1 MVPRMRALSNV
12 KTDERD
18 PESIASKGRNLP
30 WWEVLTLA
38 DKTSFFRGHWMKWA
52 HHQLH
57 TFAQL
62 CTLDVYCTHTA
73 IFYQAWKNLFLLLSW
88 KGVDCW
94 DLACLWSSTE
104 LCLWF
109 YYDLTFLCFTALG
122 FLHVPPFHSWFILVW
137 ARVGSGPNVF
147 RCDVWIE
154 SDTYIDH
161 AKCHNAPGFCFL

>member
-62 CTLDVYCTHTA
+62 CTMDVYCTYTA
-73 IFYQAWKNLFLLLSW
+73 ILYQAWKNLPPAIMERCRLLRLGLLVIQHW
-88 KGVDCW
+88 VVP
-94 DLACLWSSTE
+94 LVLLWSHFPLLYSPGILARATVP
-104 LCLWF
+104 LMIYSGLSKGGIRTQCVSVWCL
-109 YYDLTFLCFTALG
+109 D
-122 FLHVPPFHSWFILVW
+122 
-137 ARVGSGPNVF
+137 
-147 RCDVWIE
+147 WIR
-154 SDTYIDH
+154 YIYRP
-161 AKCHNAPGFCFL
+161 C